1 MTACL
6 LADNIIYS
14 IAHNQAAVN
23 IHKFITVIDSPN
35 LDKYYYYML

>member
-1 MTACL
+1 MTVRL

-23 IHKFITVIDSPN
+23 IHKFITVIASLN
-35 LDKYYYYML
+35 LDKYNYYML